1 MEDLNM
7 GFNPALKRF
16 FAPTANESV
25 NLFPVFLRHVS
36 GNTHHTVLRRFG
48 AILIDV
54 YSLENYL
61 TFELFFEFRNDRI
74 HHFTRTTPGGPKV
87 FNCEHITSKQQ
98 YNTRYY
104 APLCYHFVVKNNPFS
119 DLNDAQ
125 KTAVMHPS
133 GPALVVAGPGSGKTR
148 VLTYHASYLIK
159 ENLTRP
165 AGIFLCTFTN
175 KAANE
180 MKERIRKIGKEEV
193 VIPWAGTFHSLCS
206 RLLRI
211 YGPAYGINRNFLIYD
226 QNDARSLIRR
236 IIKEKNIMI
245 GKSTLASLL
254 SIISSAKNELIDET
268 EFLRYAVGPLKENA
282 ARIYPTYQ
290 KALKENNAFDFDDLL
305 VETVKL
311 LKRNKDLCD
320 LIQNQFDHIL
330 IDEYQDTNK
339 VQYAFAKLI
348 SQKKRNIYAVGDV
361 SQAIYS
367 FRGADF
373 RNILSFE
380 RDFPDARIY
389 QLSQNYRSTRV
400 IIESARSLIQNNSTH
415 VSLNLWTDNEE
426 GDKIKLYE
434 ALDEID
440 EANYIVNSI
449 RTALNGSSSNSLSFR
464 DFAVLYRTNAQSRAI
479 EEKFLRDGL
488 PYTLV
493 GGTEFYER
501 KEIKDVL
508 CLLRLFI
515 NPADTVSLERIEK
528 NGKKRS
534 VQYINFLENLKERQ
548 KLIDGGKPL
557 EILDL
562 ILDKT
567 EFLSTLEDGS
577 PEGEERV
584 ENVKELR
591 SVASSFESL
600 IEFLENVSLIQHE
613 YTPTGKT
620 RKNGQEKDAIYLM
633 TLHAAKG
640 LEFQTVFLVGLEEG
654 LLPHARS
661 LIDQS
666 ELEEER
672 RLCYVGMTR
681 AKKNLHLT
689 YARQRLFFGSRNGSI
704 ISRFISEI
712 PERSISFEESFF

>member
-1 MEDLNM
+1 MKNDL
-7 GFNPALKRF
+7 
-16 FAPTANESV
+16 
-25 NLFPVFLRHVS
+25 
-36 GNTHHTVLRRFG
+36 
-48 AILIDV
+48 
-54 YSLENYL
+54 
-61 TFELFFEFRNDRI
+61 
-74 HHFTRTTPGGPKV
+74 
-87 FNCEHITSKQQ
+87 
-98 YNTRYY
+98 
-104 APLCYHFVVKNNPFS
+104 FS

-125 KTAVMHPS
+125 KTAVTHTG

-148 VLTYHASYLIK
+148 VLTYHAAYLIK

-165 AGIFLCTFTN
+165 TGIFLCTFTN

-180 MKERIRKIGKEEV
+180 MKERIRKIFNEDV

-211 YGPAYGINRNFLIYD
+211 HGPAYGINRNFLIYD

-236 IIKEKNIMI
+236 IIKEKNIMV
-245 GKSTLASLL
+245 GKSTPAAIL
-254 SIISSAKNELIDET
+254 SVISSAKNELIDET
-268 EFLRYAVGPLKENA
+268 EFIRYAVGPLKENA
-282 ARIYPTYQ
+282 AKIYPIYQ
-290 KALKENNAFDFDDLL
+290 KALEENNAFDFDDLL

-311 LKRNKDLCD
+311 LKRNKDLCE

-339 VQYAFAKLI
+339 VQYSFAKLI

-373 RNILSFE
+373 RNILGFE
-380 RDFPDARIY
+380 RDFPDARVY

-400 IIESARSLIQNNSTH
+400 IIDSAKSLIQNNSTH

-434 ALDEID
+434 ACDEID

-449 RTALNGSSSNSLSFR
+449 RTSLNGNGSLNLH

-479 EEKFLRDGL
+479 EEKFLKDGL
-488 PYTLV
+488 PYMLV

-508 CLLRLFI
+508 CLLRLFV
-515 NPADTVSLERIEK
+515 NGADSVSLERIEK
-528 NGKKRS
+528 NGKRRAA
-534 VQYINFLENLKERQ
+534 QYIDFLEGLKERQ
-548 KLIDGGKPL
+548 KFIDKGKPL

-562 ILDKT
+562 VLDKT
-567 EFLSTLEDGS
+567 GYLSTLKDDTE
-577 PEGEERV
+577 EGEERI

-591 SVASSFESL
+591 SVASNFESL

-613 YTPTGKT
+613 YTPKGKIGG
-620 RKNGQEKDAIYLM
+620 KNQEKDAVYLM

-640 LEFQTVFLVGLEEG
+640 LEFKTVFLVGLEEG

-661 LIDQS
+661 LIDPS

-681 AKKNLHLT
+681 AKRNLHLT
-689 YARQRLFFGSRNGSI
+689 YARQRLFFGSRNSNVV
-704 ISRFISEI
+704 SRFISEI

>member
-1 MEDLNM
+1 MKNDL
-7 GFNPALKRF
+7 
-16 FAPTANESV
+16 
-25 NLFPVFLRHVS
+25 
-36 GNTHHTVLRRFG
+36 
-48 AILIDV
+48 
-54 YSLENYL
+54 
-61 TFELFFEFRNDRI
+61 
-74 HHFTRTTPGGPKV
+74 
-87 FNCEHITSKQQ
+87 
-98 YNTRYY
+98 
-104 APLCYHFVVKNNPFS
+104 FS

-125 KTAVMHPS
+125 KTAVRHS
-133 GPALVVAGPGSGKTR
+133 GGPALVIAGPGSGKTR
-148 VLTYHASYLIK
+148 VLTYHAAYLIK
-159 ENLTRP
+159 ENLTKP
-165 AGIFLCTFTN
+165 TGIFLCTFTN

-180 MKERIRKIGKEEV
+180 MKERIRKIFNEDV
-193 VIPWAGTFHSLCS
+193 AIPWAGTFHSLCS

-211 YGPAYGINRNFLIYD
+211 YGPSYGINRNFLIYD
-226 QNDARSLIRR
+226 QNDARSLVRR
-236 IIKEKNIMI
+236 IIKEKNIVT
-245 GKSTLASLL
+245 GKSTPASIL

-268 EFLRYAVGPLKENA
+268 EFARFALGPLKENA
-282 ARIYPTYQ
+282 AKIYPIYQ

-311 LKRNKDLCD
+311 LKRNKDLCE

-400 IIESARSLIQNNSTH
+400 IIESARSLIQNNSAH
-415 VSLNLWTDNEE
+415 VSLSLWTDNEE

-449 RTALNGSSSNSLSFR
+449 RTALNGSRSNSVSFR

-515 NPADTVSLERIEK
+515 NSADTVSLERIEK
-528 NGKKRS
+528 NGKKRAA
-534 VQYINFLENLKERQ
+534 QYIDFLESLKERQ
-548 KLIDGGKPL
+548 KFIDGGKPL

-567 EFLSTLEDGS
+567 EYLSTLEDGT
-577 PEGEERV
+577 PEGEERI

-591 SVASSFESL
+591 SVASSFENL

-613 YTPTGKT
+613 YTPKGKIGKK
-620 RKNGQEKDAIYLM
+620 RPEKDAVYLM

-661 LIDQS
+661 LVDPN

-712 PERSISFEESFF
+712 PERSISFAESFF